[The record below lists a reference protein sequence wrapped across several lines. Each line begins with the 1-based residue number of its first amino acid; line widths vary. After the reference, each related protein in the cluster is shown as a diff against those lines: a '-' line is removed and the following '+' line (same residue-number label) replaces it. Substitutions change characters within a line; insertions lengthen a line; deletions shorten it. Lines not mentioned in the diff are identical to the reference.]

1 MRRWGRRTFNVNS
14 STQAAG
20 SCTRCCMAGRLPR
33 RSRGR
38 RPLRARGGGLRAPPQ
53 GAMDIPRRAL
63 EIPRQGKGRD
73 PVAIG
78 RSALWTTSPSEKL
91 GSIFP
96 EGSVAHVE
104 VRMPLLTFQ
113 HRVNQMMSQMMAMEA
128 CNELLRFAGRPTETS
143 LNSAYR
149 ACEDLLSSSQFRYF
163 RALNDEA
170 NVAKHNRG
178 KGRSRGKTRPSESR
192 GSGSKGKAMLA
203 EFLAQAE
210 AENNRLAAGGAFART
225 WRTRPGPSPR
235 AGKRQQCPYEHLDP
249 KKNDRG
255 SNFEFWP
262 KWAFFWSRTRE

>member
-1 MRRWGRRTFNVNS
+1 MLEEYRDAQDEHLQYVIENRVSFVSDMRSWV
-14 STQAAG
+14 TQ
-20 SCTRCCMAGRLPR
+20 RLK
-33 RSRGR
+33 
-38 RPLRARGGGLRAPPQ
+38 RPAPERAPTPQ

-78 RSALWTTSPSEKL
+78 RSALWTTSPLSEKL

-96 EGSVAHVE
+96 EESVAYME

-235 AGKRQQCPYEHLDP
+235 AGKRQQCPYEHLIP
-249 KKNDRG
+249 KKIDRG

>member
-1 MRRWGRRTFNVNS
+1 MSIPVPKRRVLVLAVAWLGASR
-14 STQAAG
+14 AG
-20 SCTRCCMAGRLPR
+20 AGVGGLC
-33 RSRGR
+33 G
-38 RPLRARGGGLRAPPQ
+38 RGGGAARATPGGDGHTAP
-53 GAMDIPRRAL
+53 GVGDTAPGERA
-63 EIPRQGKGRD
+63 GSGRD
-73 PVAIG
+73 WSFRLVDYLP
-78 RSALWTTSPSEKL
+78 PSEKL
-91 GSIFP
+91 VSIFP
-96 EGSVAHVE
+96 EGSVAHVT

-235 AGKRQQCPYEHLDP
+235 AGKRQQCPYEHLIP
-249 KKNDRG
+249 KKIDRG

-262 KWAFFWSRTRE
+262 KWAFFGPARPRE